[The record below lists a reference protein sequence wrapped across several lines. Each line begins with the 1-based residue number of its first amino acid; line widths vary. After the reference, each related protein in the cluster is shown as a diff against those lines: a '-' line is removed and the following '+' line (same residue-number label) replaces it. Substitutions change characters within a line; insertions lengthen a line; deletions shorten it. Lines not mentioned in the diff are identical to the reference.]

1 MMRKSSVAAL
11 FFLAAMA
18 YGQVDTG
25 VISGSVSD
33 SSGAMVPGANI
44 NVRNLGT
51 GQALVIQTN
60 PGGIYVSPPLRPG
73 EYSVEVEASGF
84 RKVQKNLPLDV
95 NQRATIN
102 FELTVGSVN
111 EEVVVLAEV
120 PVLQTESATLSSLRT
135 EQSIK
140 DLPLNG
146 RNFSQLI
153 QLSAGA
159 APTQTQVSG
168 LQIVQKRGI
177 PNVSVNGIRHEENN
191 FLVEGLNNNENHN
204 GNGILMYP
212 SIDAIQEFRVESSVA
227 DAQFGRGGGATI
239 NLTYKSGTKDFRG
252 GVYEFLRNEQLDA
265 KNFFDSAKDPIP
277 PFKQNQFGAFVGGPM
292 FPWRSE
298 HRTFFFTD
306 FEILKVRQAQT
317 FLSSV
322 PTPAYRQ
329 GDFATATNRI
339 YDPLTQRT
347 LADGSIV
354 RDQFPDNRIPGD
366 RLDTVGRN
374 ILNLY
379 PAQNLPGDANNF
391 RYNPVKIGDGYKFD
405 VKGDQVIS
413 SSDTA
418 FFRWSRSGDDLTEP
432 GQLPPPGVGGGPG
445 VPGTAS
451 QPMNQV
457 VASETHLFSG
467 NKINE
472 ARGGWTR
479 LNLRQFNLNYGV
491 YATQDLGIPGGNV
504 PGDILTSGLSI
515 FNVTGFTGLG
525 DNGFSPAVVV
535 SDNIQFSD
543 NFNYIRGGH
552 TFKFGGE
559 VQRRRYNAFQSNTL
573 RGTMAF
579 NGAYTQNP
587 AARLG
592 TGLGPADVLLGRPAS
607 GEIRF
612 LNGTRGFRRT
622 ELSFYAQ
629 DVWKVTNA
637 LTLTLGLRYE
647 KYAGWPWTE
656 VNDRMYQFIPDGG
669 GTVVRV
675 GTDRIPWRSGAP
687 GDSNNLGPRFGIAY
701 KLSNRTVIRS
711 AYGLF
716 YSTPAWD
723 VTRNLGA
730 NPPEFIVSGFTNDQF
745 NFTGARTTARGFD
758 RPARGTI
765 AGASLRALDPT
776 VRTPY
781 TQQWN
786 FSIQQQLPGQISLTT
801 AFVGT
806 RGVKLQ
812 GYPDQN
818 QPVIGDGPVNSRR
831 PFPLYQGISTI
842 QTRFDSNYNSLQV
855 TGEKRFSSGLGF
867 QVSYTWAH
875 SIDNIGSQFD
885 TVTYF
890 YNLAL
895 DRGNSV
901 YDVRNRLVGSWT
913 YQLPFHARGPLNQ
926 IVGGWQMNGILT
938 LASGF
943 PFSVAS
949 AVNTLN
955 IGTGTRADRLGVG
968 QLPRGEQRVERW
980 FDTSAFAAPGNR
992 QFGTGGRNILFGPG
1006 TKQLDLSLFKEFPF
1020 SPDKGRRLEFRSEF
1034 FNFTN
1039 TPQFNNPGATFGGPG
1054 FGAINSAGSSQSL
1067 QRTSRQIQ
1075 LGLKLYF

>member
-1 MMRKSSVAAL
+1 MRNRWMLTLFVSAAL
-11 FFLAAMA
+11 VHA
-18 YGQVDTG
+18 QVDTG
-25 VISGSVSD
+25 VISGSVND
-33 SSGAMVPGANI
+33 ASGGVVTGASVNI
-44 NVRNLGT
+44 RNVGT
-51 GQALVIQTN
+51 GQSWVIQTSQS
-60 PGGIYVSPPLRPG
+60 GVYVTPPLRPG
-73 EYSVEVEASGF
+73 EYSVEVDAAGF
-84 RKVQKNLPLDV
+84 RKVQKRLPLDV

-102 FELTVGSVN
+102 FDLTVGSVN
-111 EEVVVLAEV
+111 EEVVVQDVV

-146 RNFSQLI
+146 RNFTQLI

-159 APTQTQVSG
+159 APTQSQVSG

-191 FLVEGLNNNENHN
+191 FLIEGLNNNENHN

-252 GVYEFLRNEQLDA
+252 GMYEFLRNEKLDA

-277 PFKQNQFGAFVGGPM
+277 PFKQNQFGAFLGGPM
-292 FPWRSE
+292 FPWRSD
-298 HRTFFFTD
+298 HKTFFFTD

-322 PTPAYRQ
+322 PTASYRQ
-329 GDFATATNRI
+329 GDFSASSFRI
-339 YDPLTQRT
+339 FDPLTQRT

-354 RDQFPDNRIPGD
+354 RDQFPGNRIPSD
-366 RLDTVGRN
+366 RIDRIGRN
-374 ILNLY
+374 LLNLY
-379 PAQNLPGDANNF
+379 PAPNLPGDANNF
-391 RYNPVKIGDGYKFD
+391 RYNPAKIGDGYKFD
-405 VKGDQVIS
+405 VKGDHMIS
-413 SSDTA
+413 SSDTT

-472 ARGGWTR
+472 ARAGWTR

-491 YATQDLGIPGGNV
+491 YATQEVGVPGGNV

-543 NFNYIRGGH
+543 NFSYIGGGH
-552 TFKFGGE
+552 TIKFGGE

-579 NGAYTQNP
+579 SGAYTQNP
-587 AARLG
+587 ASRLG
-592 TGLGPADVLLGRPAS
+592 TGSGPADVLLGRPAS

-622 ELSFYAQ
+622 EVSFYGQ
-629 DVWKVTNA
+629 DVWRLSKA

-647 KYAGWPWTE
+647 KYLGWPWTE
-656 VNDRMYQFIPDGG
+656 VNNRMYQFVPDGG
-669 GTVVRV
+669 GSVVRV
-675 GTDRIPWRSGAP
+675 GTDRVPWRSGAP
-687 GDSNNLGPRFGIAY
+687 GDSNNLGPRVGIAY
-701 KLSNRTVIRS
+701 KLGQRTVVRT
-711 AYGLF
+711 AYGFF
-716 YSTPAWD
+716 YSSPAWD

-730 NPPEFIVSGFTNDQF
+730 NPPEFIVSSFTNDQF
-745 NFTGARTTARGFD
+745 NFTEARTTARGFD
-758 RPARGTI
+758 RPAQGTLV
-765 AGASLRALDPT
+765 GASLRALDPT

-786 FSIQQQLPGQISLTT
+786 FSVQQQLPGQISLTA

-806 RGVKLQ
+806 KGTKLQ

-818 QPVIGDGPVNSRR
+818 QPVIGDGAVNSRR

-855 TGEKRFSSGLGF
+855 TGEKRFSSGIGF
-867 QVSYTWAH
+867 QLSYTWSH
-875 SIDNIGSQFD
+875 SIDNIDSQFGGP
-885 TVTYF
+885 TYF

-895 DRGNSV
+895 DRGSSV
-901 YDVRNRLVGSWT
+901 YDVRNRMVGSWT
-913 YQLPFHARGPLNQ
+913 YQLPFHARGPLNYV
-926 IVGGWQMNGILT
+926 VGGWQTNAILT
-938 LASGF
+938 IASGF

-949 AVNTLN
+949 AGNTLN
-955 IGTGTRADRLGVG
+955 IGTGTRADRL
-968 QLPRGEQRVERW
+968 
-980 FDTSAFAAPGNR
+980 
-992 QFGTGGRNILFGPG
+992 
-1006 TKQLDLSLFKEFPF
+1006 
-1020 SPDKGRRLEFRSEF
+1020 
-1034 FNFTN
+1034 
-1039 TPQFNNPGATFGGPG
+1039 
-1054 FGAINSAGSSQSL
+1054 
-1067 QRTSRQIQ
+1067 
-1075 LGLKLYF
+1075 